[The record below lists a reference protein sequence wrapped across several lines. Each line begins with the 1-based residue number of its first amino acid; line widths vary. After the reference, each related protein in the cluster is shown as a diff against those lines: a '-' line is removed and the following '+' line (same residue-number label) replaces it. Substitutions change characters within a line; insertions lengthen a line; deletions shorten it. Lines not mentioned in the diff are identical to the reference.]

1 VRGYERLRCADE
13 AFMQAQQPSTCMAM
27 SGDARLTFCLFF
39 VQCSRLADDI
49 VQIDP
54 ATGKVVAFYDLSTLY
69 PPNTR
74 SKVSEAKTRESR
86 KIDVDTK

>member
-1 VRGYERLRCADE
+1 MRC
-13 AFMQAQQPSTCMAM
+13 C
-27 SGDARLTFCLFF
+27 
-39 VQCSRLADDI
+39 RLADDI

-74 SKVSEAKTRESR
+74 SKVSEVKTRESR
-86 KIDVDTK
+86 KIDVDTYCMGSCRLCLECDVY

>member
-1 VRGYERLRCADE
+1 MRC
-13 AFMQAQQPSTCMAM
+13 C
-27 SGDARLTFCLFF
+27 
-39 VQCSRLADDI
+39 RLADDI

-74 SKVSEAKTRESR
+74 SKVSEVKTRESR
-86 KIDVDTK
+86 KIYVDTDCASGVMCIMEVYLIRVCGVDIRCGGCRWTMC